1 MVKISEL
8 KLIENTFF
16 RQNLKYDKSSFYPFI
31 SKNFTED
38 KLFETDSLEKIDDLI
53 DKTAKDKLA
62 HNVLLNQDLKKL
74 RKNITKKDLSFDSK
88 FWISKL
94 PEIKDKISQH
104 LNLDF
109 DIKDIVFC
117 DSFPDEHKNLEQRG
131 ASTITIFEGN
141 EHAGIYY
148 LNKRVD
154 NVSTAIHI
162 IHEQIHTCLSQ
173 NKDNDQT
180 FMEWFEEGVAI
191 IYSMLIY
198 YEITQDLETL
208 NAYKSRS
215 FIFSKVKP
223 EWDFT
228 KRYYEYMKI
237 MSRIFLAGGFDL
249 IQNLLKKYINKD
261 RKAINECLRKI
272 QSNKLLINYI
282 PKNEIE
288 NFIATYFNILE
299 PEQITPLEF
308 LIVESLNKPKSIDEI
323 SKEINAPEDV
333 TKNTLNRLFG
343 KGICIMVKDN
353 KVDVIWRKKDLFDLD
368 LIKPVFPLN

>member
-8 KLIENTFF
+8 KLIENAFF
-16 RQNLKYDKSSFYPFI
+16 RQKLKYNKSSLYPFI

-38 KLFETDSLEKIDDLI
+38 KLFETDSLEKIDKLI
-53 DKTAKDKLA
+53 EETSKDNLA
-62 HNVLLNQDLKKL
+62 HNVLLNKDLQQL
-74 RKNITKKDLSFDSK
+74 RQNITKKDLSFDSK

-94 PEIKDKISQH
+94 PKIKDKISQH

-109 DIKDIVFC
+109 EIKDIVFC
-117 DSFPDEHKNLEQRG
+117 DSFPEEHKNLEQRG
-131 ASTITIFEGN
+131 ASTITVFEEN
-141 EHAGIYY
+141 KNAGIYY

-173 NKDNDQT
+173 NKDKDQA
-180 FMEWFEEGVAI
+180 FMEWFEEGIAI

-198 YEITQDLETL
+198 YEITQDIETL
-208 NAYKSRS
+208 NAYKTRS

-249 IQNLLKKYINKD
+249 IQDLLKKYLNKD
-261 RKAINECLRKI
+261 RKVINGYLRKI
-272 QSNKLLINYI
+272 QSNELLINYL
-282 PKNEIE
+282 PKEEIE
-288 NFIATYFNILE
+288 NFIATFFNILE

-308 LIVESLNKPKSIDEI
+308 VIVESLNKPKSIEDI

-333 TKNTLNRLFG
+333 TKNTLGRLFG

-353 KVDVIWRKKDLFDLD
+353 KIDVIWRKKDLFDLD
-368 LIKPVFPLN
+368 LIKPIFPLN

>member
-8 KLIENTFF
+8 KLIENAFF
-16 RQNLKYDKSSFYPFI
+16 RQNLKYNKSSLYPFI

-38 KLFETDSLEKIDDLI
+38 KLFETDSLEKMDKLI
-53 DKTAKDKLA
+53 EETAKDELA
-62 HNVLLNQDLKKL
+62 HNVLLNQDLQKL
-74 RKNITKKDLSFDSK
+74 RKSITKKDLDFDSK

-94 PEIKDKISQH
+94 PEIKEKISEQ

-109 DIKDIVFC
+109 KIKNIVFC
-117 DSFPDEHKNLEQRG
+117 DSFPNEYKNLEQRG
-131 ASTITIFEGN
+131 ASTITVFEGN
-141 EHAGIYY
+141 KNAGIYY

-173 NKDNDQT
+173 NKDKDQT
-180 FMEWFEEGVAI
+180 FIEWFEEGIAI

-198 YEITQDLETL
+198 YEITQDIETL
-208 NAYKSRS
+208 NTYKTRS

-249 IQNLLKKYINKD
+249 IQDLLKKYINKD
-261 RKAINECLRKI
+261 IKAINEYLRRI
-272 QSNKLLINYI
+272 QSNELLINYI
-282 PKNEIE
+282 PKNKLE

-308 LIVESLNKPKSIDEI
+308 VIVESLNKPKSINEI
-323 SKEINAPEDV
+323 SKEINASEDV
-333 TKNTLNRLFG
+333 TKNALGRLFG

-353 KVDVIWRKKDLFDLD
+353 KIDVIWRKKDLFDLD
-368 LIKPVFPLN
+368 LIKPLFPLS